1 MKKRIFT
8 CFAIISG
15 LASGLS
21 AQELPLLT
29 EKQGTFEILSRTDYV
44 GYDCGYTKAEVAAN
58 LQRIIDLVTVVRQNP
73 VLTDLKGFDGRARI
87 YNLNCK
93 QVSSYGNPTRISFEF
108 ASWFRQKDGTPARGL
123 IEPPEWSLYINQA
136 IPGWGASYGHDAK
149 HGYFTA
155 PLRKRTIE
163 PGIDV
168 YDREWFVIYDPS
180 RPPYWVTVTVNEAFA
195 AVRESMNKWE
205 DDYST
210 RLQKE
215 YVEKEYAEIP
225 ESERDNP
232 AYFGGGISRV
242 THKPGYGDQDSIFPR
257 IVKVNPEYWN
267 RDLPRSAIQIIN
279 FNSIQRKDYLR
290 KLMEEYLDNN
300 SISYNLK
307 RFEVSYDIVEIR
319 RLVPLIGK

>member
-1 MKKRIFT
+1 MRRNIVIT
-8 CFAIISG
+8 
-15 LASGLS
+15 LALLAGLS
-21 AQELPLLT
+21 TTLTAQELPLLT
-29 EKQGTFEILSRTDYV
+29 EKQGTFKILSRTDYV
-44 GYDCGYTKAEVAAN
+44 GYDCGFTKAEITAN
-58 LQRIIDLVTVVRQNP
+58 LQRLTDVVTVVRQNP
-73 VLTDLKGFDGRARI
+73 VLTDLKGFEGQARI

-93 QVSSYGNPTRISFEF
+93 EVSGYGIPARISFEF

-123 IEPPEWSLYINQA
+123 IEPPEWSIYINQA
-136 IPGWGASYGHDAK
+136 QPGWGASYSHDAK

-155 PLRKRTIE
+155 PLSKKTPE

-168 YDREWFVIYDPS
+168 YDGEWFVIYDPS
-180 RPPYWVTVTVNEAFA
+180 RPSYWIPVTVNEAFA
-195 AVRESMNKWE
+195 VVRENSKNEKNE
-205 DDYST
+205 IAAQY
-210 RLQKE
+210 QNE
-215 YVEKEYAEIP
+215 FIEKEWNEIP
-225 ESERDNP
+225 EDYRDKP

-267 RDLPRSAIQIIN
+267 RELPRSAIQIIN

-307 RFEVSYDIVEIR
+307 RFEVSYDMDDIR

>member
-1 MKKRIFT
+1 MRT
-8 CFAIISG
+8 NRVISLVLLAG
-15 LASGLS
+15 LSLSLS

-44 GYDCGYTKAEVAAN
+44 GYDCGYTKAEVNAN
-58 LQRIIDLVTVVRQNP
+58 LQRITDLVSVVRQNP
-73 VLTDLKGFDGRARI
+73 VLTDMKGFDGRARI

-93 QVSSYGNPTRISFEF
+93 EVSGYGIPARISFEF

-123 IEPPEWSLYINQA
+123 IEPPEWSIHLNQA
-136 IPGWGASYGHDAK
+136 QPGWGSSYSHDAK

-155 PLRKRTIE
+155 PLNKKTPV

-168 YDREWFVIYDPS
+168 YDGEWFIVYDPS
-180 RPPYWVTVTVNEAFA
+180 RPPYWIPVTVNEAFA
-195 AVRESMNKWE
+195 AVRENSK
-205 DDYST
+205 
-210 RLQKE
+210 KE
-215 YVEKEYAEIP
+215 ENEIAAQYLNEFIEKEWIEIP
-225 ESERDNP
+225 EDYRDKP

-267 RDLPRSAIQIIN
+267 RELPRSAIQIIN

-290 KLMEEYLDNN
+290 QLMEEYLDNN

-307 RFEVSYDIVEIR
+307 RFEVSFDMEDIS
-319 RLVPLIGK
+319 RLKPLIGK

>member
-1 MKKRIFT
+1 VRT
-8 CFAIISG
+8 NFALVLIL
-15 LASGLS
+15 LAGLS
-21 AQELPLLT
+21 LSLTAQELPLLT
-29 EKQGTFEILSRTDYV
+29 EKQGTFEILKRTDYV
-44 GYDCGYTKAEVAAN
+44 VYDCGYTKAEVTAN
-58 LQRIIDLVTVVRQNP
+58 LQRITDLVTVVRQNP

-87 YNLNCK
+87 YNVNCK
-93 QVSSYGNPTRISFEF
+93 YAGAYGIPSRISFEF
-108 ASWFRQKDGTPARGL
+108 ASWYRLKDGTPARGL

-136 IPGWGASYGHDAK
+136 IPGWGASYGHDTK

-155 PLRKRTIE
+155 PLRKKTVE

-168 YDREWFVIYDPS
+168 YDGEWFVIYDPS
-180 RPPYWVTVTVNEAFA
+180 RPAYWIPVTVNEAFA

-205 DDYST
+205 DDYGT
-210 RLQKE
+210 KIQKE

-242 THKPGYGDQDSIFPR
+242 YHKPGYEGQDSIFPR

-267 RDLPRSAIQIIN
+267 SELPRSAIQIIN

-300 SISYNLK
+300 SISYNVK
-307 RFEVSYDIVEIR
+307 RFEVSYGIDDIR
-319 RLVPLIGK
+319 RLLPLIGN